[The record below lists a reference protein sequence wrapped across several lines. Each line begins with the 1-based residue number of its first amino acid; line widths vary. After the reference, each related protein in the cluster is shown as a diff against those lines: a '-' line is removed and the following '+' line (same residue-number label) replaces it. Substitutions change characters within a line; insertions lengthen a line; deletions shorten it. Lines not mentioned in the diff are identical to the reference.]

1 MRQPDRF
8 ETLPSF
14 LLAGLRRTYSFADAP
29 TGIPAA
35 WAEFGRSWPLPGQV
49 GEISYGAVCTADMA
63 NQSFEYMCGVQVD
76 SFDSVDDSWGRM
88 RVPQA
93 HYAVFTHHGP
103 IHGIRQTIADAH
115 AWLEGNGDW
124 RDGETPE
131 FERYGPDFNPA
142 GGGVEMW
149 VPVVHRVQA

>member
-8 ETLPSF
+8 ETLAGF
-14 LLAGLRRTYSFADAP
+14 LLAGLRRTYSFDDAP
-29 TGIPAA
+29 IGIPAA
-35 WAEFGRSWPLPGQV
+35 WAEFGSALPLPGQV
-49 GEISYGAVCTADMA
+49 GDMTYGAVCTADMA
-63 NQSFEYMCGVQVD
+63 HQTFEYMCGVEVD
-76 SFDSVDDSWGRM
+76 SFDALDASWGRM
-88 RVPQA
+88 QVPAA
-93 HYAVFTHHGP
+93 HYAVFIHPGP
-103 IHGIRQTIADAH
+103 IHLIRQTIADAH

-124 RDGETPE
+124 IDGETPE